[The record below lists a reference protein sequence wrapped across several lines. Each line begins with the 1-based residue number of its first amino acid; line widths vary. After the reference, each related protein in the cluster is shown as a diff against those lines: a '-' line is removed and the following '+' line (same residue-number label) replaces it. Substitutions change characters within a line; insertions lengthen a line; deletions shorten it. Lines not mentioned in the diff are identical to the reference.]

1 MAKKKVNIGAHLNR
15 PSKIALLLLLLSLC
29 QLMRPASSYLVHVDD
44 GTQAGSV
51 LFQTQLTAPSSLMT
65 SRWHYALDRDRSATG
80 IANWLHVDAND
91 GTVRTKKRVQC
102 PSIWPLRIDAWN
114 KWSNASSS
122 AKSVVASIS
131 VPLVVVVTGQR
142 CPPLGD
148 TTTLRHNA
156 LYSHT
161 EMTAV
166 IGDEQHTSDDRLFN
180 EICLRRSQL
189 IVPRLNDYVPLTIRN
204 QCRADDW
211 SATTTS
217 GGRFSVEKSGL
228 DLVSSTKGC
237 LPGDRIPEL
246 QNKIQ
251 LAQRCIY
258 ANII

>member
-1 MAKKKVNIGAHLNR
+1 
-15 PSKIALLLLLLSLC
+15 
-29 QLMRPASSYLVHVDD
+29 
-44 GTQAGSV
+44 
-51 LFQTQLTAPSSLMT
+51 
-65 SRWHYALDRDRSATG
+65 
-80 IANWLHVDAND
+80 
-91 GTVRTKKRVQC
+91 
-102 PSIWPLRIDAWN
+102 
-114 KWSNASSS
+114 
-122 AKSVVASIS
+122 
-131 VPLVVVVTGQR
+131 
-142 CPPLGD
+142 
-148 TTTLRHNA
+148 
-156 LYSHT
+156 
-161 EMTAV
+161 MTAV

-258 ANII
+258 ANIIWSKQNDWWMAGGKAERENVFFLFLFLFLKKCEIQALISLSQTTKIGLPVAAFSFSTRKIIQIFHKFAHSLTFAPNSQRKSAIFSKWASTSLK